1 MPREKCITLATRK
14 GAVTVKEPKAMS
26 LAEFGERFPTEESA
40 VSYFEGLR
48 WQNGPV
54 CPYCVSA
61 NVAVVKD
68 AKPMPY
74 RCRDCRKHFSVKTGT
89 VMQSS
94 KIPIRVWLQAIYFMS
109 VAKKG
114 VSSCQMARQLGVRQ
128 PTAWFLQHRIRE
140 AWNQGRFLL
149 SGTVEMDETYIG
161 GKEKNKHANKRLKR
175 GRGAVGK
182 IPVVGIQ
189 QRGGRVY
196 AEVAKDTTANT
207 LHEIIDSRIEEGASL
222 YTDDHGSYRGVK
234 GRRHQTVKHS
244 VGEYVRGMA
253 HTNGVE
259 SFWALLKRGYH
270 GTFHVMSAEHLP
282 RYVDEFANRNN
293 ARGMTTEAQIAN
305 ILKATEGR
313 KLPYRKLTGND

>member
-1 MPREKCITLATRK
+1 
-14 GAVTVKEPKAMS
+14 
-26 LAEFGERFPTEESA
+26 
-40 VSYFEGLR
+40 
-48 WQNGPV
+48 
-54 CPYCVSA
+54 
-61 NVAVVKD
+61 
-68 AKPMPY
+68 
-74 RCRDCRKHFSVKTGT
+74 
-89 VMQSS
+89 
-94 KIPIRVWLQAIYFMS
+94 
-109 VAKKG
+109 
-114 VSSCQMARQLGVRQ
+114 
-128 PTAWFLQHRIRE
+128 
-140 AWNQGRFLL
+140 
-149 SGTVEMDETYIG
+149 MDETYIG
-161 GKEKNKHANKRLKR
+161 GKEKNKHASKRLKR

-207 LHEIIDSRIEEGASL
+207 LHEIIDSRIEEGATL

-293 ARGMTTEAQIAN
+293 ARGMTTEAQIADT
-305 ILKATEGR
+305 LKATEGR